1 MAIRIS
7 HGARSEDAIYNAEL
21 PDGTQH
27 SLVTLGRHSYGHE
40 FFVHWEGEA
49 CQIEIGRY
57 TSIAHGVRFFAGQE
71 HHTEWGT
78 TYPFTHLPPEWP
90 ELRALTGHPVSRG
103 NIVVGSDVWIGY
115 GVLIRSGLSIGHGA
129 VIGMGAVVTRD
140 VPPYAI
146 VAGNPARTV
155 RRRFEPEIS
164 QRLLELAWWNW
175 PAEMVRKIAPTL
187 TQPLDLKVVGELEE
201 FKVLMESEKP

>member
-1 MAIRIS
+1 MVFASLQDKSTIR
-7 HGARSEDAIYNAEL
+7 
-21 PDGTQH
+21 
-27 SLVTLGRHSYGHE
+27 
-40 FFVHWEGEA
+40 
-49 CQIEIGRY
+49 
-57 TSIAHGVRFFAGQE
+57 
-71 HHTEWGT
+71 EWGT
-78 TYPFTHLPPEWP
+78 TYLFTHLPPEWP

>member
-1 MAIRIS
+1 MAICIRHS
-7 HGARSEDAIYNAEL
+7 AQLNDAIYNVEL
-21 PDGTQH
+21 PDGTKH
-27 SLVTLGRHSYGHE
+27 PLVKLGRHSYGHE

-57 TSIAHGVRFFAGQE
+57 SSIAHGVRFFAGQE

-78 TYPFTHLPPEWP
+78 TYPFTHLPAEWP

-103 NIVVGSDVWIGY
+103 NIVVGNDVWIGY
-115 GVLIRSGLSIGHGA
+115 GVLIRSGVTIHDGA

-140 VPPYAI
+140 VPAYAI

-155 RRRFEPEIS
+155 RSRFDPEIVK
-164 QRLLELAWWNW
+164 RLLNLAWWNW

-187 TQPLDLKVVGELEE
+187 VQPLNADSLTALER
-201 FKVLMESEKP
+201 LP